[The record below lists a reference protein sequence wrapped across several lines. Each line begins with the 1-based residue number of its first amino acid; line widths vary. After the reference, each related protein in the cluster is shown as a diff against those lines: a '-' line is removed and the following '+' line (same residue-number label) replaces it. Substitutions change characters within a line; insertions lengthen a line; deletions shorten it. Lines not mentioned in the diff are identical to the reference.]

1 MIYVF
6 AVLLLVAG
14 AYHFIN
20 PAFYNPMMPDW
31 FPKSLANAAGG
42 IAELI
47 AGVLLLVP
55 AWRIWGLWLAL
66 VLMVFFLPL
75 HVTDLLRERPVI
87 GTKTVAAVRLVIQFV
102 LVGWLAWEVRRR
114 MG

>member
-6 AVLLLVAG
+6 AILMLVAG
-14 AYHFIN
+14 VYHFVN
-20 PAFYNPMMPDW
+20 PAFYFPLMPDW

-55 AWRIWGLWLAL
+55 SWRIWGLWLAL
-66 VLMVFFLPL
+66 ALMVLFLPL
-75 HVTDLLRERPVI
+75 HVMDLFREQPVV
-87 GTKTVAAVRLVIQFV
+87 GTKTAASVRLVIQFV
-102 LVGWLAWEVRRR
+102 LIGWLAWEVRRR
-114 MG
+114 S